1 MGRPSNLAIYYQ
13 NVNLLRIV
21 ARFRP
26 YLLPLSFLR
35 LGFITA
41 RFLLRRD
48 RAAARLA
55 LRAGTDF
62 VAGRRVEDTWLLN
75 RAPITSAS
83 N

>member
-1 MGRPSNLAIYYQ
+1 
-13 NVNLLRIV
+13 
-21 ARFRP
+21 
-26 YLLPLSFLR
+26 LSFLR

-48 RAAARLA
+48 RAAARLV

-62 VAGRRVEDTWLLN
+62 VAGRRRVEEDVWLLN
-75 RAPITSAS
+75 REPITSAS